1 MCGCTFP
8 FHANPQSD
16 GMAVFE
22 ACVEE
27 LNELTV
33 VVCRAELHPM
43 AAVGLSTSQHGGAGA
58 ASAPSHSIATALRRV
73 NDQRHARRRTTT
85 CKQRRRVPTVD
96 ERAVAPTGTQ
106 SLRGTRSLAPQSR
119 PPDGAAV
126 GGGERGDDGWRCRCA
141 LANGQRHRRPRVHD
155 PSRRAGCAQ
164 LPRRPPPAHPR
175 TSVRLQLHKKTRSP
189 AVPYDLRPTPSP
201 AACLS
206 LRRRGQLWATAWLCI
221 TVTIIVE
228 SDCITRGFS
237 RRLQLSHLPLSLEL
251 DGFPVDLDLE
261 DLGRGLGARHGH
273 TCWGGFRGRHR
284 GLLRDAA
291 GTEALLDCDVD
302 EA

>member
-1 MCGCTFP
+1 MTSGTP
-8 FHANPQSD
+8 
-16 GMAVFE
+16 
-22 ACVEE
+22 
-27 LNELTV
+27 V
-33 VVCRAELHPM
+33 VVRRLASS
-43 AAVGLSTSQHGGAGA
+43 GDGFQLSTSE
-58 ASAPSHSIATALRRV
+58 PSHRR
-73 NDQRHARRRTTT
+73 A
-85 CKQRRRVPTVD
+85 
-96 ERAVAPTGTQ
+96 Q
-106 SLRGTRSLAPQSR
+106 SLGGRRSLAPQSR

-141 LANGQRHRRPRVHD
+141 LSNGQRHRRPRVHD

-189 AVPYDLRPTPSP
+189 AVLYDLRPTPSP

-237 RRLQLSHLPLSLEL
+237 RRLQLGHLPLSLKL

-291 GTEALLDCDVD
+291 GTEALLDCGVD
-302 EA
+302 EEATESEHGEEDRRCGGRFRVRPLERKRWRWKRRRRQ